1 MISKRVTK
9 EDVYSIVTTTFMPY
23 GIESDKYT
31 VIAEIQEVEKRINQ
45 VTQEQMYLLH
55 LQSNDIEF
63 EVCIN
68 EKDLLG
74 EPTVGRRF
82 KGNVWLQGRV
92 EF

>member
-1 MISKRVTK
+1 M
-9 EDVYSIVTTTFMPY
+9 
-23 GIESDKYT
+23 
-31 VIAEIQEVEKRINQ
+31 EKMVNQ

-55 LQSNDIEF
+55 LESNEISFD
-63 EVCIN
+63 VCIN

-74 EPTVGRRF
+74 EPAVGRRF